1 MKTKEFNIDVS
12 VLNNY
17 TEEQI
22 KTTLKKYTKKELLE
36 FSLNRRA
43 LAKQYEA
50 NYNELMMLTKTK

>member
-36 FSLNRRA
+36 FSLNWRA

-50 NYNELMMLTKTK
+50 NYDELMILTKTK

>member
-36 FSLNRRA
+36 FSLNWRA